1 MRNLRRKLWL
11 AVLAGGLILGFGG
24 AVEAAAGKPAAAVAG
39 KPAAAATS
47 PGVESGLPPAAVV
60 KRKSTVWSAAELGFG
75 GSVIADGVTFLG
87 PVLTVQGG
95 HYRPL
100 VGVFQMGAGVALYK
114 DPIPDQI
121 YAATDPKAD
130 PTESNAM
137 FYVGLGL
144 RVRIFQFLA
153 SLRDKP
159 FDLYMGPLAMVFGN
173 HDLVTFG
180 VAGEVGFA
188 MHLGRVRISLSVHGG
203 YQSVMHQYANAQD
216 YEFAASYVLGGQVSA
231 GVQF

>member
-1 MRNLRRKLWL
+1 MTTFRSTLWL
-11 AVLAGGLILGFGG
+11 AVLTGGLILGFGG
-24 AVEAAAGKPAAAVAG
+24 VAEAAPAAAGAPGGAAADLS
-39 KPAAAATS
+39 PAI
-47 PGVESGLPPAAVV
+47 VV
-60 KRKSTVWSAAELGFG
+60 KQKSKVWSAAELGFG

-121 YAATDPKAD
+121 YAATDPEAD

-153 SLRDKP
+153 SLRNKP
-159 FDLYMGPLAMVFGN
+159 FDLYVGPLAMVFGN

-180 VAGEVGFA
+180 AAGEVGFA
-188 MHLGRVRISLSVHGG
+188 LHLGRARISLSVHGG
-203 YQSVMHQYANAQD
+203 YQTVMHQYANPAD
-216 YEFAASYVLGGQVSA
+216 YEFSASYVVGGHLSA